1 MRNYDEPKVNENFT
15 GRDFVKIVESSKKIE
30 SKDFNGD
37 DEYKITIIKDKN
49 KCLID
54 EIFTKIF
61 KDEIVK
67 ELITESKVI
76 CPVYTKERKD
86 VYFYLFNGENIFE
99 IKHIPSNVILNF
111 GDPDIEIKR
120 FAKKNLK
127 NLNLKISQN
136 KPINSV
142 LSFSHDDEKVEIH
155 ADFIP
160 SDFYYVD
167 YKDIVGG
174 YSLDA
179 TKIDFSKSFSKVVKE
194 LF

>member
-15 GRDFVKIVESSKKIE
+15 GRDFVKIVESAKKIK

-54 EIFTKIF
+54 ESFTKIF

-67 ELITESKVI
+67 ELITESQVI

-86 VYFYLFNGENIFE
+86 VYFYLFKGENIFE
-99 IKHIPSNVILNF
+99 IKHNPSNVILNF
-111 GDPDIEIKR
+111 GDLDIEIKR

-136 KPINSV
+136 KPINNV

-167 YKDIVGG
+167 YKDIVSG

-179 TKIDFSKSFSKVVKE
+179 TKIDFSKSFNKVVKE